1 MRFRNFIYMI
11 ACIPA
16 YIAYK
21 IISINNVR
29 IKEDFNLNRKH
40 HSRLRMNE
48 YTAFCYMMQNLPE
61 YRFVLYNR
69 MPVFLGFIL
78 SIILPKRRVY
88 FNVKN
93 LEGVGKYNTWMV
105 YNCLC

>member
-1 MRFRNFIYMI
+1 MRFLKYIFRII
-11 ACIPA
+11 CLPA
-16 YIAYK
+16 YISYK
-21 IISINNVR
+21 IISIKNVR
-29 IKEDFNLNRKH
+29 IKEDFDLNRKH
-40 HSRLRMNE
+40 HSRFENE

-78 SIILPKRRVY
+78 GIILPKRRVY

-93 LEGVGKYNTWMV
+93 LLGG
-105 YNCLC
+105 